1 MATPAGR
8 VRLDGLTGDV
18 QKDTGRAREDRAGDR
33 ILSRVRTVV
42 GVDIG
47 GSGIKGAP
55 VDVGEGKLV
64 SERIRLLTPSPAT
77 PDAVV
82 AVVVDLLGQI
92 GVPGPIGLTL
102 PSVVR
107 NGTVETAA
115 NIDPSWI
122 GVDAAELFSRAT
134 GRAVGVLNDA
144 DAAGVAEMRFGA
156 GRGEAGV
163 VVLVT
168 FGTGIGS
175 ALFVDGV
182 LVPNTE
188 LGHLAPARRRRRS
201 LGGRLRA
208 RARRPVVEG
217 LRAPGAGL
225 PRAGREPPVAQPVH
239 HRRRRQQTRRRSSC
253 RTSRSRPAWSPRS
266 C

>member
-1 MATPAGR
+1 M
-8 VRLDGLTGDV
+8 
-18 QKDTGRAREDRAGDR
+18 
-33 ILSRVRTVV
+33 RTVV
-42 GVDIG
+42 GIDIG

-55 VDVGEGKLV
+55 VDVVEGKLV

-82 AVVVDLLGQI
+82 AVVDDLLGQI

-107 NGTVETAA
+107 DGTIETAA

-122 GVDAAELFSRAT
+122 GVDAPDLFSRAT

-182 LVPNTE
+182 LFPNTE
-188 LGHLAPARRRRRS
+188 LGHLHLHGGDAEAWAADSARERHDLSWKDYAHRVQEYLELVERLLWPSLFIIGGGVSKHADEFLPEIEIRTRVVPAQ
-201 LGGRLRA
+201 LLNRA
-208 RARRPVVEG
+208 GIVGAA
-217 LRAPGAGL
+217 LFAPGD
-225 PRAGREPPVAQPVH
+225 
-239 HRRRRQQTRRRSSC
+239 
-253 RTSRSRPAWSPRS
+253 
-266 C
+266 